1 MRGDCLRDTIKHNE
15 DDALIKP
22 AFIDARR
29 QPARQ
34 EAAARRLKRRAS
46 KLRVRNESLLV
57 TDRAVR
63 SNPICFSHGFEECL
77 LNVSRPGP
85 VSVSMRRT

>member
-1 MRGDCLRDTIKHNE
+1 MRGDCLRDTIKQNE

-22 AFIDARR
+22 TFIDARR

-34 EAAARRLKRRAS
+34 EATARRLKRRGS
-46 KLRVRNESLLV
+46 KLRVRSESLLV
-57 TDRAVR
+57 ADRAVR

-77 LNVSRPGP
+77 LNVETDLKRELSPERE
-85 VSVSMRRT
+85 